1 MRRDIREDEAV
12 RPVDSL
18 ELPDAGSTLGLSRGL
33 LAVCLAILST
43 VAAPTFGGGSDNG
56 PEVPG
61 ALRMPSEQDLRI
73 EIRGETVSLRARDI
87 PLVEILDR
95 LAEDLSFQVQVTGEI
110 DQRVTWSGDNLSPY
124 EIIEKLLDRRSYVII
139 HAKPKIAFGKAAIEK
154 LRVFGITGR
163 RQAAAPE
170 SQSQLAL
177 REQQWQDRKVR
188 LERLEQLGREQTAEA
203 SWELAALLSDDPDT
217 RIRHAAAIALGKY
230 RDPES
235 AEALRIALQDS
246 SHWVRKEALRSLAGI
261 GGPESLEAVKV
272 VFETDTD
279 EQIRDLAARI
289 LEALGRKVQR

>member
-1 MRRDIREDEAV
+1 MRRAIREDEAV

-18 ELPDAGSTLGLSRGL
+18 EPPDAGSALGLSRGL
-33 LAVCLAILST
+33 LAVCLATLLT
-43 VAAPTFGGGSDNG
+43 AAAPAFGGGPGNG

-61 ALRMPSEQDLRI
+61 ALRLPSEQDLRI
-73 EIRGETVSLRARDI
+73 EIRGETVSLRARDV

-95 LAEDLSFQVQVTGEI
+95 LAEDLSFQVHVTGEI
-110 DQRVTWSGDNLSPY
+110 DQRVTWSGDDLSPH
-124 EIIEKLLDRRSYVII
+124 EIIEKLLNRRSDVII
-139 HAKPKIAFGKAAIEK
+139 HAKPKTAFGTAAIKK
-154 LRVFGITGR
+154 LRVFGSTGR
-163 RQAAAPE
+163 RQGAAPE
-170 SQSQLAL
+170 SQAQLAL
-177 REQQWQDRKVR
+177 RERQRKDRKVR

-203 SWELAALLSDDPDT
+203 SWELAALLSDDPDI
-217 RIRHAAAIALGKY
+217 RVRHAAAIALGKY

-289 LEALGRKVQR
+289 LDALGRKVQR